1 MASDKKYTKTR
12 VEEAYGLYKAMGYKR
27 IPSQELAN
35 TVGVSRT
42 TLYKWRDQYKWE
54 ERYAEDTK
62 EERAAFEAEIKNR
75 MEDGARLIDVIRD
88 EMLMQYAIRVKG
100 DNFKFTLDDLKTVF
114 ELSEKYNARL
124 DALERESDNKAPQ
137 SVNVTVSF
145 DAEDDEDE

>member
-1 MASDKKYTKTR
+1 MASDKKSTKLR

-27 IPSQELAN
+27 ICSQDLAN

-62 EERAAFEAEIKNR
+62 EERSAFEAEIKNR

-124 DALERESDNKAPQ
+124 DAQNKDDDN
-137 SVNVTVSF
+137 STVNVNTYVSF
-145 DAEDDEDE
+145 DAKDDDNG